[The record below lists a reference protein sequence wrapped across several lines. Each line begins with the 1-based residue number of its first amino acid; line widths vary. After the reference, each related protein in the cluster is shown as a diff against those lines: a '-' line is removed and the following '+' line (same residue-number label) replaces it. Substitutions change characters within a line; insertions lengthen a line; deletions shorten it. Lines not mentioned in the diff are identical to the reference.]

1 MRLELVSS
9 GGMFS
14 MTDIVMSYAHL
25 VRSNPLN
32 FINSD
37 ISCLAWR
44 ASTSVAL
51 PESKSSTLIH
61 VLGYYLHCFGIYI
74 LVIFGMYTVAID
86 KNGEDVSPN
95 VTLVIQ

>member
-1 MRLELVSS
+1 
-9 GGMFS
+9 

-61 VLGYYLHCFGIYI
+61 VLGYFLHCFRIYV
-74 LVIFGMYTVAID
+74 LVILSCKRWLYTEMEKMYHQ
-86 KNGEDVSPN
+86 
-95 VTLVIQ
+95 TLLSSYDS